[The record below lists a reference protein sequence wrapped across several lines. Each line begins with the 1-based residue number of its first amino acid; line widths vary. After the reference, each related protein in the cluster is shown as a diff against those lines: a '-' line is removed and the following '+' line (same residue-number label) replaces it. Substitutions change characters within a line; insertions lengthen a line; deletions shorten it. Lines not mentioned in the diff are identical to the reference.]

1 MLLTHLF
8 AYYILHLTHTFFCS
22 TFRSRNNDDMRKKSC
37 KKQRGLAVNGCI
49 SCTCIRFGIVSYG
62 CCNALDRR
70 GNSQYTSDVHFPRNG
85 RERDAEMSCGQ
96 FRGSSSLARDIH
108 GVAHRALK
116 KFSKEQGAG
125 IRGENGISESNQ
137 NFVTDG
143 TNRSQTHAADAC

>member
-1 MLLTHLF
+1 MRYSNV
-8 AYYILHLTHTFFCS
+8 AYTFVRILYFTFDSYVFCS

-85 RERDAEMSCGQ
+85 RERDAKC
-96 FRGSSSLARDIH
+96 LAVSF
-108 GVAHRALK
+108 VAQVL
-116 KFSKEQGAG
+116 
-125 IRGENGISESNQ
+125 
-137 NFVTDG
+137 
-143 TNRSQTHAADAC
+143 